1 MVVDSY
7 AVLRGVRLLFLVRMR
22 RFIPIPVVVGLRVH
36 VEVAGVVLYALVR
49 MRVGVPEPVLVVVGH
64 RGWWGQRSLSLR
76 ALPRHRRDF
85 TGGTLRAVV

>member
-1 MVVDSY
+1 MVGQSVVVDSN

-49 MRVGVPEPVLVVVGH
+49 MRVGVPVVVGVAVA
-64 RGWWGQRSLSLR
+64 QRSPLC
-76 ALPRHRRDF
+76 A
-85 TGGTLRAVV
+85 